1 MLRYKKK
8 KSIDEVFNVAF
19 GENGPRKKT
28 TFEKVTMVVVIL
40 MVLVTVGG
48 LIASALSVLM

>member
-1 MLRYKKK
+1 M
-8 KSIDEVFNVAF
+8 AF
-19 GENGPRKKT
+19 GENGLRKKT
-28 TFEKVTMVVVIL
+28 TFEKVTMFVVIL

>member
-1 MLRYKKK
+1 M
-8 KSIDEVFNVAF
+8 AF
-19 GENGPRKKT
+19 GKNGPRKKT
-28 TFEKVTMVVVIL
+28 TFEKVTMFVVIL

>member
-1 MLRYKKK
+1 MWHLEKM
-8 KSIDEVFNVAF
+8 DLD
-19 GENGPRKKT
+19 KKT
-28 TFEKVTMVVVIL
+28 TFEKVTMFVVIL

>member
-1 MLRYKKK
+1 M
-8 KSIDEVFNVAF
+8 AF
-19 GENGPRKKT
+19 RENGPRKKT
-28 TFEKVTMVVVIL
+28 TFEKVTMFVVIL

>member
-1 MLRYKKK
+1 M
-8 KSIDEVFNVAF
+8 AF
-19 GENGPRKKT
+19 GENGTRKKT
-28 TFEKVTMVVVIL
+28 TFEKVTMFVVIL